1 MQHTGETAPSVRQQ
15 FSIFHHSSNTLSRNA
30 ALEMAARGTLV
41 FPCRP
46 YGPDKK
52 APHYA
57 RGLLERG
64 YLDASMDPDLI
75 ERWWAMWPEA
85 LIGMPTGAR
94 TGLMV
99 VDEDRPGALDALG
112 LPATYTVR
120 TAGGGR
126 HAYLWHIEGIRNSAS
141 LLSEGVDVRAEGGY
155 VIVPPSPGYTV
166 ADIAPVAEAPAELVQ
181 RLLKPDR
188 PRLEALEGGN
198 EPEPTRSRFELP
210 ARIATG
216 SRNGTLYR
224 YGCSLR
230 AHGHEHAAILAELR
244 KANAERC
251 APPLEDREVGVTA
264 ASSAGHEKGHAW
276 TVPPEVLEAVSFL
289 SEKAWDRPRKG
300 TAAHSRWAVYLALLD
315 CAWSHGWMHQARDVA
330 LRISVRQLTEDAGIT
345 RRTTHRALDALDEAG
360 LVYRLSSGEGVIP
373 GVLALRAP
381 RRGSTDTT
389 RTKGGQGSTGVSNP
403 PSGGEGLHR
412 LRHGY
417 SLGKVYG
424 GVLREILEQPGIT
437 RAEIGKRLCRS
448 GESLKEMLRK
458 LRDLGLVENQV
469 RGRYWLCE
477 DWRHVLH
484 RERTMSGE
492 EQAERIQRAKHER
505 EREAYSRYL
514 EGELSQG
521 GADFSPDSP
530 LEDAAP
536 AGYSSPS
543 GDALRRSCVGSG
555 ESAVRE
561 LVRQGMEAG
570 LARAAVRG
578 DPHVMLE

>member
-1 MQHTGETAPSVRQQ
+1 
-15 FSIFHHSSNTLSRNA
+15 
-30 ALEMAARGTLV
+30 
-41 FPCRP
+41 
-46 YGPDKK
+46 
-52 APHYA
+52 
-57 RGLLERG
+57 
-64 YLDASMDPDLI
+64 
-75 ERWWAMWPEA
+75 
-85 LIGMPTGAR
+85 
-94 TGLMV
+94 MV

-120 TAGGGR
+120 TARGGR

-166 ADIAPVAEAPAELVQ
+166 ADRSPVAEAPAELVQ

-188 PRLEALEGGN
+188 PRLEALEGGG
-198 EPEPTRSRFELP
+198 ELEPTRSRLEIP
-210 ARIATG
+210 ARITEG

-230 AHGHEHAAILAELR
+230 AHGHEHAAILEELR

-251 APPLEDREVGVTA
+251 APPLEDRELHKIAVS
-264 ASSAGHEKGHAW
+264 ASGHDKGNAS
-276 TVPPEVLEAVSFL
+276 TILPEVLEAVSFL
-289 SEKAWDRPRKG
+289 SEKAWNRPRKG

-315 CAWSHGWMHQARDVA
+315 CAWSHGWMHQGRDVA

-345 RRTTHRALDALDEAG
+345 RRTTHRALDALDEAR
-360 LVYRLSSGEGVIP
+360 LVHRLSSGEGVIP
-373 GVLALRAP
+373 GVLVLRAP
-381 RRGSTDTT
+381 RRGSPDTT
-389 RTKGGQGSTGVSNP
+389 RTTGGQGPTGVSNP

-424 GVLREILEQPGIT
+424 GVLWEILEQPGIT

-505 EREAYSRYL
+505 EREAYARYL
-514 EGELSQG
+514 EGDPSQG
-521 GADFSPDSP
+521 CAYFPP
-530 LEDAAP
+530 YPPPEDAAP

-543 GDALRRSCVGSG
+543 GDALRRSYVGSG

-570 LARAAVRG
+570 LACVAVWG